1 MKFREMPYTRPDPE
15 QIKSEYRGL
24 TERLAKAQSYEEARA
39 VFLEK
44 EEKEKIV
51 DTMAVLASVRHS
63 IDTRDEFYDG
73 ELKFWDNFVP
83 ELEEYSQAW
92 IDAMLA
98 SPFRGEFA
106 DEFGNLMFIN
116 AEICRYII

>member
-73 ELKFWDNFVP
+73 EIEFWDWPTKGPVAGAKIA
-83 ELEEYSQAW
+83 EMKRRIDEY
-92 IDAMLA
+92 
-98 SPFRGEFA
+98 
-106 DEFGNLMFIN
+106 FGRMGYRTNYGGFSET
-116 AEICRYII
+116 AGKQP